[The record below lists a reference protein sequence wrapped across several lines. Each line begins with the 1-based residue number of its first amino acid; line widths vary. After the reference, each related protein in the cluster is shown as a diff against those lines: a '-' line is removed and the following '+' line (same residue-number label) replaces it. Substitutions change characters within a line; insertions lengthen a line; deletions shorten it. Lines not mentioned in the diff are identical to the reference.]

1 MATDGETMT
10 PQEEKMLDDLM
21 ERVDSTRL
29 DEKDPE
35 AAQRIEEWSARNP
48 DAAYILAQTVLVQN
62 YALEQAKAQIQNLQ
76 QQMAQHPALSQPSK
90 LTSFLGGLFGHKDE
104 PQLPQPGSAYAQPQP
119 QQGYAPVPQYAAPQ
133 QYGQPAG
140 YPPPGYTPPG
150 YGAQQGY
157 APAGG
162 GSSFL
167 RSAATTAAG
176 VAAGALAFQGIES
189 LMHGFG
195 HAAGFGGLDGGGLGS
210 GLGGFG
216 GRPEET
222 VINNYYD
229 SPTPGQENKSAEIQ
243 QFAHEGDSGLN
254 TQQDL
259 AGDVNVDD
267 GGDTQLQAD
276 TDLPNI
282 DDSDSGS
289 YDDASLDDSG
299 SFDDNSGDNS

>member
-1 MATDGETMT
+1 MT

-21 ERVDSTRL
+21 ERVDGTRL
-29 DEKDPE
+29 HEKDPE
-35 AAQRIEEWSARNP
+35 AAQRIEEWSVRNP

-76 QQMAQHPALSQPSK
+76 QQMAQHPALPQQAKP
-90 LTSFLGGLFGHKDE
+90 TSFLGGLFGHKDE
-104 PQLPQPGSAYAQPQP
+104 PQIPQSGSAYAQPQP

-133 QYGQPAG
+133 QYGQPLG
-140 YPPPGYTPPG
+140 YPPPGY
-150 YGAQQGY
+150 GAPQGY

-195 HAAGFGGLDGGGLGS
+195 HAAGFGGFDGGGLGS

-222 VINNYYD
+222 VINNYYE

-243 QFAHEGDSGLN
+243 QFAREGDSGLN
-254 TQQDL
+254 PQQDL

-282 DDSDSGS
+282 DDSS

-299 SFDDNSGDNS
+299 SFDDGPFDDTSDNS

>member
-1 MATDGETMT
+1 MT
-10 PQEEKMLDDLM
+10 PQEQKMLDDLM
-21 ERVDSTRL
+21 ARVDSTRL
-29 DEKDPE
+29 DDKDPE
-35 AAQRIEEWSARNP
+35 AAQRIEEWTARNP

-76 QQMAQHPALSQPSK
+76 QHIAQNPALAQQPPK
-90 LTSFLGGLFGHKDE
+90 QGSFLGNLFGHKDE
-104 PQLPQPGSAYAQPQP
+104 GRPQQPEPGYAQP

-133 QYGQPAG
+133 QYGQAPG
-140 YPPPGYTPPG
+140 YPPPGYGTP
-150 YGAQQGY
+150 QGY
-157 APAGG
+157 APGGG

-195 HAAGFGGLDGGGLGS
+195 HTAGFGGFEGGGLGS

-222 VINNYYD
+222 TINNYYD
-229 SPTPGQENKSAEIQ
+229 SSAPGQENKTADIQ
-243 QFAHEGDSGLN
+243 QFAHEGDSSLN

-259 AGDVNVDD
+259 ADDVNVDNVNVNNS
-267 GGDTQLQAD
+267 GDAQVQAD
-276 TDLPNI
+276 TDLPTL
-282 DDSDSGS
+282 DDDTGS
-289 YDDASLDDSG
+289 YDDASLDDGG
-299 SFDDNSGDNS
+299 SFDDSSFDNS

>member
-1 MATDGETMT
+1 MT

-21 ERVDSTRL
+21 ARVDSTRL
-29 DEKDPE
+29 EEKDPE
-35 AAQRIEEWSARNP
+35 AAQRIEEWSERNP
-48 DAAYILAQTVLVQN
+48 EAAYILAQTVLVQN
-62 YALEQAKAQIQNLQ
+62 YALEQAKGQIQNLQ
-76 QQMAQHPALSQPSK
+76 QQMAQHPALPQQAKP
-90 LTSFLGGLFGHKDE
+90 TSFLGGLFAHKDE
-104 PQLPQPGSAYAQPQP
+104 SHSQEPAYAQPQP

-140 YPPPGYTPPG
+140 NPPPG
-150 YGAQQGY
+150 YGAPQGY

-176 VAAGALAFQGIES
+176 VAAGALACQGVES

-195 HAAGFGGLDGGGLGS
+195 HAAGFGGFDGGGLGS

-216 GRPEET
+216 GRPEEI
-222 VINNYYD
+222 VNNYYD
-229 SPTPGQENKSAEIQ
+229 SPAPGQGDKSAEIQ
-243 QFAHEGDSGLN
+243 QFAHEGDSSLN

-259 AGDVNVDD
+259 GGNENVDD
-267 GGDTQLQAD
+267 GGDTLLQAD

-282 DDSDSGS
+282 DDSGS
-289 YDDASLDDSG
+289 YDDASLVVSG
-299 SFDDNSGDNS
+299 SFDDGSFDDTSDNS

>member
-1 MATDGETMT
+1 MT

-21 ERVDSTRL
+21 ARVDNTRL
-29 DEKDPE
+29 DEIDPE

-48 DAAYILAQTVLVQN
+48 NAGYVLAQTVLVQN

-76 QQMAQHPALSQPSK
+76 QQMAQHPALPQPSK
-90 LTSFLGGLFGHKDE
+90 PTSFLGGLFGHKDE
-104 PQLPQPGSAYAQPQP
+104 PHAAQAGSAYAQPQP
-119 QQGYAPVPQYAAPQ
+119 QPGYAPVPEYAAPQ

-140 YPPPGYTPPG
+140 YPPPGY
-150 YGAQQGY
+150 GAPQSY
-157 APAGG
+157 APASG

-195 HAAGFGGLDGGGLGS
+195 HAAGFGGSGGGLGS
-210 GLGGFG
+210 GLGDFG

-229 SPTPGQENKSAEIQ
+229 STAPGQGDKSAEIQ
-243 QFAHEGDSGLN
+243 QLSREGDSGLN

-259 AGDVNVDD
+259 AGDVNMDASS
-267 GGDTQLQAD
+267 DTQLEAD

-289 YDDASLDDSG
+289 YDDASLDDGGSFDDG
-299 SFDDNSGDNS
+299 SFDDNSDNS